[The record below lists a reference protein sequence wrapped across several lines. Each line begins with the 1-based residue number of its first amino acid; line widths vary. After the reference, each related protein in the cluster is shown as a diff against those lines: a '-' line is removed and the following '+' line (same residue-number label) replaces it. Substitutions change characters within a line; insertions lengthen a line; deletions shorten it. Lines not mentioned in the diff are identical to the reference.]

1 MRDWWH
7 ELLKVAD
14 HNRGTLMAVAIVV
27 AMAAYLLGCNA
38 TTGSLIDPGTS
49 VTSRQL
55 HAEIQHVEADLAK
68 RRNLLTSE
76 VANFNDDVI
85 RFNESAE
92 AAVADLES
100 QEEVRRQ
107 IVQIV
112 GGFAG
117 DAAQGNFNPVSAIST
132 LVTLITV
139 GTAAGLAIDNR
150 RKGSVIRLLK
160 DSGDDKPAQ

>member
-7 ELLKVAD
+7 DLLKFAD
-14 HNRGTLMAVAIVV
+14 HNRGALTAAAIVV
-27 AMAAYLLGCNA
+27 ALAAYLLGCNA
-38 TTGSLIDPGTS
+38 TTGSLIDPGAS

-55 HAEIQHVEADLAK
+55 RTEIQHVEADLAK

-76 VANFNDDVI
+76 VANFNDDVV

-92 AAVADLES
+92 EAVADLES
-100 QEEVRRQ
+100 QEEVRRH

-112 GGFAG
+112 GGFAS
-117 DAAQGNFNPVSAIST
+117 DAAQGDFNPVSAIST

-139 GTAAGLAIDNR
+139 GTAAGLAVDNR
-150 RKGSVIRLLK
+150 RKSSVIRLLK
-160 DSGDDKPAQ
+160 DTGDSEPSR